1 MRMLFFDDDPFAR
14 AAFVRSFE
22 QYGRNGEA
30 ENGKQAVA
38 AFKSAHEAGD
48 PFHLVFMDISM
59 PVMDGHEALRRM
71 RRIEGEMGIRGKNRF
86 KAVMASALDDRRN
99 LGESF
104 LEDGAEMYVTK
115 PVNFPSWS
123 RPLKK
128 RAFLGGRKPE
138 KRLFLKRRKARS
150 SCADLH
156 SCSFRPGARFRLLAE
171 GLQIAAVP

>member
-1 MRMLFFDDDPFAR
+1 MRMLFVDDDSFAR
-14 AAFVRSFE
+14 AAFVRFFE

-59 PVMDGHEALRRM
+59 PVMDGHEALRHM

-86 KAVMASALDDRRN
+86 TAVMASALDDRQN

-115 PVNFPSWS
+115 PVNFPALVSA
-123 RPLKK
+123 L
-128 RAFLGGRKPE
+128 E
-138 KRLFLKRRKARS
+138 KTGILRREEA
-150 SCADLH
+150 
-156 SCSFRPGARFRLLAE
+156 
-171 GLQIAAVP
+171 